1 MRKTNTLVIYGDGHP
16 LRENYVT
23 IVNAG
28 FTRVEKL
35 NSIIIELLQDYEIN
49 TIKFL
54 LWDGDSRTYDLT
66 VEISYDTDYT
76 HFKKVYDS
84 VNAKSW

>member
-1 MRKTNTLVIYGDGHP
+1 MRKTNTLTIYGDGHP
-16 LRENYVT
+16 LRENYQNSNSGYSYVL
-23 IVNAG
+23 
-28 FTRVEKL
+28 KL

-54 LWDGDSRTYDLT
+54 LYDLDSRTYDLN
-66 VEISYDTDYT
+66 VEISYDTDYI

-84 VNAKSW
+84 VNA

>member
-1 MRKTNTLVIYGDGHP
+1 MRKTNTLVIAGDGHP
-16 LRENYVT
+16 LRENYPYNGNRDHTLVQ
-23 IVNAG
+23 
-28 FTRVEKL
+28 KS

-49 TIKFL
+49 TINFL

-84 VNAKSW
+84 VNA